1 MELAVNHINKSIR
14 GKAILS
20 DVSLSLKSG
29 EIYGFAGKNGSGKTM
44 LFRALSGLMRIDSG
58 TIVWGG
64 KVLHKD
70 FSVLP
75 GLGILIENAGLYPDL
90 TGIQNLTYLAGLT
103 KRARQEDIVRAI
115 VRVGLNPYD
124 KRVYGKYSLGMKQRL
139 GIAQAI
145 MEKPGVIMLDE
156 PTNALDETGVEEIR
170 RVILEEKERG
180 ALILVACHI
189 KEDIR
194 VLADELYRVE
204 NGRIER
210 QGMAL

>member
-70 FSVLP
+70 FSVL
-75 GLGILIENAGLYPDL
+75 DR
-90 TGIQNLTYLAGLT
+90 
-103 KRARQEDIVRAI
+103 KSV
-115 VRVGLNPYD
+115 V
-124 KRVYGKYSLGMKQRL
+124 
-139 GIAQAI
+139 
-145 MEKPGVIMLDE
+145 
-156 PTNALDETGVEEIR
+156 
-170 RVILEEKERG
+170 
-180 ALILVACHI
+180 
-189 KEDIR
+189 
-194 VLADELYRVE
+194 
-204 NGRIER
+204 
-210 QGMAL
+210 